1 MMDISENEI
10 KDAVA
15 YKKYLT
21 EQHSHTS
28 GTVVSLFCTVNLPY
42 KKYLTE
48 QHSHTS
54 GTVVSLFC
62 TVNLPYKSI

>member
-1 MMDISENEI
+1 MCRLAGGGGRKKKQKAEEASLRQMMDISENEI

-21 EQHSHTS
+21 EQHSSTS

-42 KKYLTE
+42 
-48 QHSHTS
+48 HSM
-54 GTVVSLFC
+54 
-62 TVNLPYKSI
+62 